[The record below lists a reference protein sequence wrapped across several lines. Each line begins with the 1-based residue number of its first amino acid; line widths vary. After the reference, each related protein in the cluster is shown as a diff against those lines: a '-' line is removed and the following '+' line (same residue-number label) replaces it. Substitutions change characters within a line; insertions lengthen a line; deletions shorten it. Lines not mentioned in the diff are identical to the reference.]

1 MNYYLMKMQFPEAW
15 FLFLGD
21 FNCYKPD
28 QLFSLSPQLRQLV
41 HYNTYGDKVLD
52 LIVTDMHTWYHPP
65 VPSDHLLPN
74 LPDEAS
80 PSDHLGNLL
89 IPRAVTGIVA
99 SRVYRKIPVRQGGRK
114 RCRTVA
120 LLRGTKAKR
129 ETQRRRKRRG
139 REEKRKW
146 ARVMGKRVREGKKSE
161 GGRNRGGRKGGRN

>member
-1 MNYYLMKMQFPEAW
+1 MKMQFPEAW

-139 REEKRKW
+139 GEEKRK
-146 ARVMGKRVREGKKSE
+146 K
-161 GGRNRGGRKGGRN
+161 

>member
-1 MNYYLMKMQFPEAW
+1 MQFPEAW

-99 SRVYRKIPVRQGGRK
+99 SRVYRKITVRPLSSSQIDALGRQISLEQWEELK
-114 RCRTVA
+114 AATDVDDQLEIFTNTVFTMLNA
-120 LLRGTKAKR
+120 VAPEKEVKISLDDPPWMNNSPAK
-129 ETQRRRKRRG
+129 QR
-139 REEKRKW
+139 
-146 ARVMGKRVREGKKSE
+146 V
-161 GGRNRGGRKGGRN
+161 